1 MLRMET
7 FDLLSGLLRS
17 HGIKGKRW
25 LSRVKLPKIGAERM
39 VSSNAS
45 GSLEGIAIIGM
56 AGRFPGA
63 KNIQEFWDNLKAG
76 VESISFF
83 SDEELAAS
91 GVDVAEVTDDPTYVR
106 ARGIL
111 PDADLFDAAF
121 FGVYAKEAELMDPQ
135 GRVMLECA
143 WQALEDAGY
152 DPETYAGTIGVYA
165 GVSTS
170 NAYFLKNLYPNRRSI
185 EAVKSFQTLVNNEPD
200 SLTMR
205 ISYKL
210 NLTGP
215 SVTVLTTCSSSL
227 VAVYHACQNLL
238 HGQCDMVL
246 VGGVCITLPQKRGY
260 WYQEGG
266 MDSRDGHCRPFDE
279 NASGTVFGNG
289 AGMVVLK
296 RLRDAVSDGD
306 HIYAVIKGIAVNND
320 GSSKGSYAAPSV
332 DGQAKVIALAHADA
346 GVDPESI
353 SYVEA
358 HGTATPTGDPIEVA
372 GLTKAFRNKTDKK
385 AFCALGSVKSNV
397 GHLDSAA
404 GITGLIKT
412 ALSLKHRTLP
422 PTLHFTKPNPKLNL
436 GESPFYVNDKST
448 EWKVEKTPRL
458 AGLNSFGVGGT
469 NAHAVL
475 QEAPPIDPSGGSRS
489 WQILLLSAKTD
500 TALEKATS
508 NLAEFLKS
516 NPELNLADA
525 AYTLQVGRRAFDHRR
540 AVLCKDL
547 NDAVSKLQSLDP
559 KTVATKIEKQ
569 RGRPVVFMFPGQGA
583 QYVNMGLELYRSEAT
598 FREAVDHCAEVLRPL
613 VGIDLRAVLY
623 PREQELEKSARQLK
637 ETAIAQPAI
646 FVIEYALAKL
656 WMEWGILPQKMIGHS
671 IGEYTAACLAG
682 VFTLDDALALL
693 SARGRLMQSL
703 PGGSMLAVPLPE
715 TELAALLGPDVSLAA
730 INSPS
735 NCVIAGP
742 KDAVEAFEKKLL
754 EREVACRPLHTSHAF
769 HSLMMDPILETFKE
783 EIRKVKLSAPRI
795 PFLSSPTGRWI
806 TAEQA
811 TDPSYWALH
820 LREPVRFCDGRK
832 ELARLDDHIL
842 LEVGPGN
849 TLTTLAQHP
858 SYGAADQVVLSSL
871 GHVPED
877 HHDVASTVNTLGRL
891 WLAGASVDWRGFH
904 SRQRRQR
911 VPLPTYPFERKRYW
925 IDPAASHAPEETAT
939 GIRPSAQPASQAI
952 QPLLT
957 VSTPIENLQ
966 ADEVRPPMERVISQQ
981 LRLMVSQ
988 LEVLSGSQALS
999 AVTNRRDGLAIESS
1013 GNGLKP

>member
-1 MLRMET
+1 M
-7 FDLLSGLLRS
+7 G
-17 HGIKGKRW
+17 
-25 LSRVKLPKIGAERM
+25 
-39 VSSNAS
+39 
-45 GSLEGIAIIGM
+45 
-56 AGRFPGA
+56 
-63 KNIQEFWDNLKAG
+63 
-76 VESISFF
+76 
-83 SDEELAAS
+83 
-91 GVDVAEVTDDPTYVR
+91 VR
-106 ARGIL
+106 A
-111 PDADLFDAAF
+111 
-121 FGVYAKEAELMDPQ
+121 
-135 GRVMLECA
+135 
-143 WQALEDAGY
+143 
-152 DPETYAGTIGVYA
+152 
-165 GVSTS
+165 
-170 NAYFLKNLYPNRRSI
+170 
-185 EAVKSFQTLVNNEPD
+185 
-200 SLTMR
+200 
-205 ISYKL
+205 
-210 NLTGP
+210 
-215 SVTVLTTCSSSL
+215 
-227 VAVYHACQNLL
+227 
-238 HGQCDMVL
+238 
-246 VGGVCITLPQKRGY
+246 
-260 WYQEGG
+260 
-266 MDSRDGHCRPFDE
+266 
-279 NASGTVFGNG
+279 
-289 AGMVVLK
+289 
-296 RLRDAVSDGD
+296 
-306 HIYAVIKGIAVNND
+306 
-320 GSSKGSYAAPSV
+320 
-332 DGQAKVIALAHADA
+332 
-346 GVDPESI
+346 
-353 SYVEA
+353 
-358 HGTATPTGDPIEVA
+358 
-372 GLTKAFRNKTDKK
+372 
-385 AFCALGSVKSNV
+385 
-397 GHLDSAA
+397 
-404 GITGLIKT
+404 
-412 ALSLKHRTLP
+412 
-422 PTLHFTKPNPKLNL
+422 
-436 GESPFYVNDKST
+436 
-448 EWKVEKTPRL
+448 
-458 AGLNSFGVGGT
+458 
-469 NAHAVL
+469 AHAVL

>member
-849 TLTTLAQHP
+849 TLATLAQHP

>member
-91 GVDVAEVTDDPTYVR
+91 GVDVAEVKDDPTYVR

-121 FGVYAKEAELMDPQ
+121 FGVYPKEAELMDPQ

-215 SVTVLTTCSSSL
+215 SVTVLTTCASSL

-372 GLTKAFRNKTDKK
+372 GLTKAFRNKTDKN

-436 GESPFYVNDKST
+436 GESPFYVNDKFT

-489 WQILLLSAKTD
+489 WQLLLLSAKTD

-583 QYVNMGLELYRSEAT
+583 QYVNMGLDLYRSEAT

-637 ETAIAQPAI
+637 ETVIAQPAI

-715 TELAALLGPDVSLAA
+715 TDLAALLGPDVSLAA

-871 GHVPED
+871 GHVLED

-925 IDPAASHAPEETAT
+925 IDPPASHAPEETAT

-1013 GNGLKP
+1013 GNGFKP

>member
-1 MLRMET
+1 MGIEVDKSGYEGDLVRIGFEQPRMAQQKQVSQ
-7 FDLLSGLLRS
+7 DR
-17 HGIKGKRW
+17 
-25 LSRVKLPKIGAERM
+25 AEIT
-39 VSSNAS
+39 VSPNAS
-45 GSLEGIAIIGM
+45 GSLEGTAIIGM

-63 KNIQEFWDNLKAG
+63 NNIQEFWDNLKAG

-83 SDEELAAS
+83 SDEELALS
-91 GVDVAEVTDDPTYVR
+91 GVNVAEVKDDPTYVR

-111 PDADLFDAAF
+111 IDADFFDAAF
-121 FGVYAKEAELMDPQ
+121 FGVYPKEAELMDPQ

-152 DPETYAGTIGVYA
+152 DPETYAGVIGVYA

-170 NAYFLKNLYPNRRSI
+170 NTYFLKNLYPNRRSI

-238 HGQCDMVL
+238 QGQCDMVL
-246 VGGVCITLPQKRGY
+246 AGGVCITLPQKRGY

-266 MDSRDGHCRPFDE
+266 MDSRDGQCRPFDQ

-320 GSSKGSYAAPSV
+320 GSSKGSYAAPSIE
-332 DGQAKVIALAHADA
+332 GQAKVIALAQADA

-358 HGTATPTGDPIEVA
+358 HGTATPTGDPIEFA

-397 GHLDSAA
+397 GHLDSAS
-404 GITGLIKT
+404 GVTGLIKT
-412 ALSLKHRTLP
+412 ALSLKHRTLL

-436 GESPFYVNDKST
+436 GESPFYVNDKLT
-448 EWKVEKTPRL
+448 EWKVENTLRL

-475 QEAPPIDPSGGSRS
+475 QEAPPRDPSGGSCS
-489 WQILLLSAKTD
+489 WQLLLLSAKTD

-508 NLAEFLKS
+508 NLAEFLKGD
-516 NPELNLADA
+516 PELNLADA
-525 AYTLQVGRRAFDHRR
+525 AYTLQVGRKTFDHRR

-547 NDAVSKLQSLDP
+547 NDAVNKLQSLDP
-559 KTVATKIEKQ
+559 KTVVTKIEKQ

-583 QYVNMGLELYRSEAT
+583 QYVNMGLELYRSEVS
-598 FREAVDHCAEVLRPL
+598 FREAVDHCAAVLRPL
-613 VGIDLRAVLY
+613 IGLDLRTVLY
-623 PREQELEKSARQLK
+623 PSEQELEKSACQLK
-637 ETAIAQPAI
+637 ETEIAQPAI

-656 WMEWGILPQKMIGHS
+656 WMEWGIFPQKMVGHS

-682 VFTLDDALALL
+682 VFTLDDALGLL

-703 PGGSMLAVPLPE
+703 PGGSMLAVSLPE
-715 TELAALLGPDVSLAA
+715 TELAALLGPDISLAA

-742 KDAVEAFEKKLL
+742 KDAVEAFEKKLI
-754 EREVACRPLHTSHAF
+754 EREVACRPLHASHAF
-769 HSLMMDPILETFKE
+769 HSSMMDPILETFKKLL
-783 EIRKVKLSAPRI
+783 RKVKLNAPRI
-795 PFLSSPTGRWI
+795 PFLSSPTGTWI

-832 ELARLDDHIL
+832 ELARFGDHIL

-849 TLTTLAQHP
+849 TLTTFSQHP
-858 SYGAADQVVLSSL
+858 SYSAVDQVVLSSL
-871 GHVPED
+871 GHVLED
-877 HHDVASTVNTLGRL
+877 HQDVAWTVNTLGRL
-891 WLAGASVDWRGFH
+891 WLAGASVDWRRFH

-925 IDPAASHAPEETAT
+925 IDPPASHASEEAAT
-939 GIRPSAQPASQAI
+939 GVRPSAQLGSQAI
-952 QPLLT
+952 QPILS
-957 VSTPIENLQ
+957 VSTPIENFQ
-966 ADEVRPPMERVISQQ
+966 AEEVHPPMERVISQQ

-988 LEVLSGSQALS
+988 LEVLGGS
-999 AVTNRRDGLAIESS
+999 AVAQTDQTAHGEKII
-1013 GNGLKP
+1013 P

>member
-1 MLRMET
+1 MERE
-7 FDLLSGLLRS
+7 LCLQ
-17 HGIKGKRW
+17 
-25 LSRVKLPKIGAERM
+25 E
-39 VSSNAS
+39 
-45 GSLEGIAIIGM
+45 EIAIIGM

-63 KNIQEFWDNLKAG
+63 RDVEEFWQNLCKG

-83 SDEELAAS
+83 SDQELAAA
-91 GVDVAEVTDDPTYVR
+91 GVDLKAVQDDPNFVP
-106 ARGIL
+106 AGGVL
-111 PDADLFDAAF
+111 EGADLFDAAF
-121 FGVYAKEAELMDPQ
+121 FGVYPKEAELMDPQ

-152 DPETYAGTIGVYA
+152 DLETYTGTIGVYA

-170 NAYFLKNLYPNRRSI
+170 NGYFLKNLYPNRGSI
-185 EAVKSFQTLVNNEPD
+185 EAVNSFQTLVNNEPD

-227 VAVYHACQNLL
+227 VAVYQACQNLL
-238 HGQCDMVL
+238 HGHCEMVL
-246 VGGVCITLPQKRGY
+246 AGGVCITLPQKRGY
-260 WYQEGG
+260 WYQDGG

-279 NASGTVFGNG
+279 NARGTVFGNG
-289 AGMVVLK
+289 AGIVVLK
-296 RLRDAVSDGD
+296 RLYDAVSDGD

-320 GSSKGSYAAPSV
+320 GSSKGGYAAPSV
-332 DGQAKVIALAHADA
+332 DGQAKVIALAQAEA
-346 GVDPESI
+346 GVDPERI
-353 SYVEA
+353 SYIEA

-372 GLTKAFRNKTDKK
+372 GLTKAFRNKTEKK

-404 GITGLIKT
+404 GVTGLIKT

-436 GESPFYVNDKST
+436 GESPFYVNDKLT
-448 EWKVEKTPRL
+448 EWKAERTPRL

-469 NAHAVL
+469 NAHAIL
-475 QEAPPIDPSGGSRS
+475 EEPPSIEPSAGSRS
-489 WQILLLSAKTD
+489 WQQLLLSAKTD

-508 NLAEFLKS
+508 NLADFLKS
-516 NPELNLADA
+516 NPELNLADV

-547 NDAVSKLQSLDP
+547 NDAVSKLESLDS
-559 KTVATKIEKQ
+559 KTVATKIENQ

-583 QYVNMGLELYRSEAT
+583 QYVNMGLELYQSETA

-613 VGIDLRAVLY
+613 IGIDLRNVLY
-623 PREQELEKSARQLK
+623 PSEQALEKSVRELK

-682 VFTLDDALALL
+682 VLTVDDALRLL

-730 INSPS
+730 INGPS

-754 EREVACRPLHTSHAF
+754 EREVSCRPLHTSHAF

-832 ELARLDDHIL
+832 ELARLGDHIL

-858 SYGAADQVVLSSL
+858 CYGAADQVVLSSL
-871 GHVPED
+871 GHVLED
-877 HHDVASTVNTLGRL
+877 HHDVASILNALGRL
-891 WLAGASVDWRGFH
+891 WLAGVSVDWRGFH
-904 SRQRRQR
+904 SRERRQR
-911 VPLPTYPFERKRYW
+911 VALPTYPFERKRYW
-925 IDPAASHAPEETAT
+925 IDPAASPAPEEGAI
-939 GIRPSAQPASQAI
+939 GNRVPAQPASQAI
-952 QPLLT
+952 QALVAVP
-957 VSTPIENLQ
+957 SPIENLQ
-966 ADEVRPPMERVISQQ
+966 SDEVRPPMERVISQQ
-981 LRLMVSQ
+981 LQLMVAQ
-988 LEVLSGSQALS
+988 LEMLGGSQALS
-999 AVTNRRDGLAIESS
+999 ARTNR
-1013 GNGLKP
+1013 